1 LQYFVHSGTP
11 LWCLLPRLTHAL
23 SSHQNESF
31 EKDLQAALPD
41 YADVFFDLAGGK
53 VLDIALTVV
62 ARHGL
67 ISQCGAMDSE

>member
-1 LQYFVHSGTP
+1 MPF
-11 LWCLLPRLTHAL
+11 
-23 SSHQNESF
+23 HQSESF

-62 ARHGL
+62 ARHGF